1 MTFKIS
7 SSTVIYVCKLS
18 PFLKEFIVIHRHTVL
33 FPALS
38 AEKLFENNEQICSHF
53 RRVQPF
59 LRNFYPMF

>member
-1 MTFKIS
+1 MYANYHLFKS
-7 SSTVIYVCKLS
+7 LQC
-18 PFLKEFIVIHRHTVL
+18 IVIHRHTVL